1 MNEEAFRIGIQV
13 ISSSVT
19 NCLLFLLFYRIYRPK
34 YKSKLLYVILF
45 VLTSTFIVIVNRIF
59 ISYKLTYFNSI
70 FLFAYSFLLSQLLFN
85 VSLNRAFL
93 YNAVYII
100 ISAFVDTMSVLICSF
115 ITGENAVTITREIK
129 YVSMF
134 NSFYCLLMV
143 AVWAVFITIFAKNQL
158 ENVKTRQIIFVSLY
172 ILFAIFI
179 EYNFT
184 IRINSAYD
192 VIIDITILIGLFL
205 LAIIIV
211 YFTNRIAKM
220 YKEQYYIDLIKKQ
233 NELQLEHFNQISVKY
248 EQSRVVI
255 HDVKK
260 HLEVLNSLNNSHD
273 VRATEYA
280 HMIEKQVDSLFGGFQ
295 CSNRILSIIM
305 SQKILIAEKSDIIV
319 NTKVEDLLLE
329 KIQDIDIT
337 AIFSNLWDNA
347 IEACLNTK
355 RDERFISIIIGRVND
370 FIVISFENSFDGI
383 IRQNGKV
390 ILSTKEKHE
399 GLGLSIVRSSVEKYH
414 GTLTTKYNQNV
425 FKVEILIPL

>member
-45 VLTSTFIVIVNRIF
+45 VLTSSFIVIVNRIF

-93 YNAVYII
+93 CNAVYII

-129 YVSMF
+129 YVFMF

-158 ENVKTRQIIFVSLY
+158 ENVKTRQIILVSLY

-192 VIIDITILIGLFL
+192 AIIDISILIGLFA
-205 LAIIIV
+205 LAIFIV
-211 YFTNRIAKM
+211 YFTNRIEKM
-220 YKEQYYIDLIKKQ
+220 YKEQYHLDLIKKQ

-305 SQKILIAEKSDIIV
+305 SQKICISEKANIKV
-319 NTKVEDLLLE
+319 ETKVEDLLLE
-329 KIQDIDIT
+329 NLEDVDIT
-337 AIFSNLWDNA
+337 AIFANLWDNA
-347 IEACLNTK
+347 IEACEEVCDND
-355 RDERFISIIIGRVND
+355 RYINVIIGRVND
-370 FIVISFENSFDGI
+370 FIVISFENSY
-383 IRQNGKV
+383 NGTVKTNNNV
-390 ILSTKEKHE
+390 LSSSKDNHE
-399 GLGLSIVRSSVEKYH
+399 GLGLSIIKKSVEKYH
-414 GTLTTKYNQNV
+414 GTMTINYHDDI
-425 FKVEILIPL
+425 FKVEILIPI

>member
-1 MNEEAFRIGIQV
+1 MNEGTIRIAIQI

-19 NCLLFLLFYRIYRPK
+19 NLLFFLLFYILYKPK
-34 YKSKLLYVILF
+34 YQSKSLYIILF
-45 VLTSTFIVIVNRIF
+45 ILTSAIIVTVNRLLIMCN
-59 ISYKLTYFNSI
+59 YAYFNSV
-70 FLFAYSFLLSQLLFN
+70 FLFAYSCFLSIGLFN
-85 VSLNRAFL
+85 VKISKAFL
-93 YNAVYII
+93 HNAVYII
-100 ISAFVDTMSVLICSF
+100 LSAFVDLSSVLICTL
-115 ITGENAVTITREIK
+115 ITGESVIIITEDIK

-134 NSFYCLLMV
+134 NGFYCLLAV
-143 AVWAVFITIFAKNQL
+143 IVWAVYVLLFGKNQV
-158 ENVKTRQIIFVSLY
+158 EEVKLRQIILVALY
-172 ILFAIFI
+172 VLFAIFV
-179 EYNFT
+179 EYNFA
-184 IRINSAYD
+184 IRIKNISD
-192 VIIDITILIGLFL
+192 TIIGLLILIGLFVSSVF
-205 LAIIIV
+205 IV
-211 YFTNRIAKM
+211 YFTNRIARL
-220 YKEQYYIDLIKKQ
+220 YKEQYNINLIKIQ
-233 NELQLEHFNQISVKY
+233 NKIQLDHFNEISEKY
-248 EQSRVVI
+248 EQSRMII

-260 HLEVLNSLNNSHD
+260 HLEVLNSLNSSNDNKALTYSKI
-273 VRATEYA
+273 
-280 HMIEKQVDSLFGGFQ
+280 IEDKVDSLFEGFQ

-337 AIFSNLWDNA
+337 AIFANLWDNA

-425 FKVEILIPL
+425 FKVEILIPI